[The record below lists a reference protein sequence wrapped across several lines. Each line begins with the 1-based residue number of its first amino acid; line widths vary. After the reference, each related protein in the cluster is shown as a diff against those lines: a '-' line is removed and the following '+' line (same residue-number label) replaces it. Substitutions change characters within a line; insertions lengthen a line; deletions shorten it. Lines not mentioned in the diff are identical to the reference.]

1 MQDEC
6 VVQAGFRRG
15 VFLSILQRRGTVP
28 VDAARSKNMLVAFVV
43 TTIGISLMAEL
54 VLTVDDVDGLET

>member
-1 MQDEC
+1 
-6 VVQAGFRRG
+6 
-15 VFLSILQRRGTVP
+15 
-28 VDAARSKNMLVAFVV
+28 MLVAFVV